1 MPSAGVAFYRE
12 RLMKSVMKKQLLMGT
27 VLLMASSQVWADA
40 ASDLKQKLAGVSLF
54 SAKFAQTVYDSKGK
68 ELQKASGDL
77 LVQRPNRFNWHTT
90 SPDESL
96 IVADGQDVWVYDP
109 FVEQVTALK
118 LKDAVLNTP
127 FILIAGN
134 DDKFWKNYD
143 VTQEGDVYTVTSR
156 NKDELIASFR
166 VTFDRQDN
174 ISRFDVKEA
183 QGQWSEFTLSSFNRK
198 PVLKGN
204 EFVFKIPKGVELDDQ
219 R

>member
-1 MPSAGVAFYRE
+1 MQMNDMLLISVDDHISEPPDMFKNHLSGAELESAPKLV
-12 RLMKSVMKKQLLMGT
+12 
-27 VLLMASSQVWADA
+27 
-40 ASDLKQKLAGVSLF
+40 SDRN
-54 SAKFAQTVYDSKGK
+54 GK
-68 ELQKASGDL
+68 
-77 LVQRPNRFNWHTT
+77 
-90 SPDESL
+90 
-96 IVADGQDVWVYDP
+96 DVWVYDP

-118 LKDAVLNTP
+118 MKDAVLNTP
-127 FILIAGN
+127 FVLIAGN
-134 DDKFWKNYD
+134 DVGLWKNYD

-166 VTFDRQDN
+166 ITFDRQNN

-204 EFVFKIPKGVELDDQ
+204 EFVFKTPAGVTLDDQ

>member
-1 MPSAGVAFYRE
+1 
-12 RLMKSVMKKQLLMGT
+12 MKKQLLMGT

-96 IVADGQDVWVYDP
+96 IVADGQDVWIYDP
-109 FVEQVTALK
+109 FVEQVTVLK

-143 VTQEGDVYTVTSR
+143 VTQEGDVYIVTSR

-166 VTFDRQDN
+166 VTFDRANN
-174 ISRFDVKEA
+174 ISRFDVKEV

>member
-1 MPSAGVAFYRE
+1 
-12 RLMKSVMKKQLLMGT
+12 MKKALLMGS
-27 VLLMASSQVWADA
+27 VLLLASSQVWADA

-54 SAKFAQTVYDSKGK
+54 SAKFAQVVYDSKGK
-68 ELQKASGDL
+68 ELQRAGGDL

-90 SPDESL
+90 TPDESL
-96 IVADGQDVWVYDP
+96 IVADGKDVWVYDP

-127 FILIAGN
+127 FVLIAGN
-134 DDKFWKNYD
+134 DNALWKNYD
-143 VTQEGDVYTVTSR
+143 VTQQGDVYTVTSR
-156 NKDELIASFR
+156 NQDELIASFR
-166 VTFDRQDN
+166 ITFDRQNN

-183 QGQWSEFTLSSFNRK
+183 QGQWSEFTLSGFNRK

-204 EFVFKIPKGVELDDQ
+204 EFVFKTPKGVTLDDQ

>member
-1 MPSAGVAFYRE
+1 
-12 RLMKSVMKKQLLMGT
+12 MKIVMKKQLLMGT

-96 IVADGQDVWVYDP
+96 IVADGQDVWIYDP
-109 FVEQVTALK
+109 FVEQVTVLK

-143 VTQEGDVYTVTSR
+143 VTQEGDVYIVTSR

-166 VTFDRQDN
+166 VTFDRANN

-204 EFVFKIPKGVELDDQ
+204 EFVFKIPKGVALDDQ

>member
-1 MPSAGVAFYRE
+1 
-12 RLMKSVMKKQLLMGT
+12 MKKQLLMGT

-96 IVADGQDVWVYDP
+96 IVADGQDVWIYDP
-109 FVEQVTALK
+109 FVEQVTVLK

-143 VTQEGDVYTVTSR
+143 VTQEGDVYIVTSR

-166 VTFDRQDN
+166 VTFDRANN

-204 EFVFKIPKGVELDDQ
+204 EFVFKIPKGVALDDQ

>member
-1 MPSAGVAFYRE
+1 
-12 RLMKSVMKKQLLMGT
+12 MKSLMKKQLLMGSI
-27 VLLMASSQVWADA
+27 LLVASSQVWADA
-40 ASDLKQKLAGVSLF
+40 ASDLKQKLTGVSLF

-68 ELQKASGDL
+68 ELQKASGTL

-96 IVADGQDVWVYDP
+96 IVADGKDVWVYDP

-118 LKDAVLNTP
+118 MKDAVLNTP
-127 FILIAGN
+127 FVLIAGN
-134 DDKFWKNYD
+134 DNSLWKNYD

-166 VTFDRQDN
+166 ITFDRQNN

>member
-1 MPSAGVAFYRE
+1 
-12 RLMKSVMKKQLLMGT
+12 MKSVMKKQLLIGS
-27 VLLMASSQVWADA
+27 VLLVASSQVWADA
-40 ASDLKQKLAGVSLF
+40 ASSLKQKLADVSLF

-68 ELQKASGDL
+68 ELQKAGGDL

-96 IVADGQDVWVYDP
+96 IVADGKDVWVYDP

-134 DDKFWKNYD
+134 DDKFWKHYD
-143 VTQEGDVYTVTSR
+143 VTQEGNVYTVTSH

-166 VTFDRQDN
+166 VTFDRQNN

>member
-1 MPSAGVAFYRE
+1 
-12 RLMKSVMKKQLLMGT
+12 MKSVMKKQLLMGT

-40 ASDLKQKLAGVSLF
+40 ASDLKQKLASVSLF
-54 SAKFAQTVYDSKGK
+54 SAKFSQTVYDSKGK
-68 ELQKASGDL
+68 ELQKAGGDL
-77 LVQRPNRFNWHTT
+77 LVKRPNRFNWHTT

-96 IVADGQDVWVYDP
+96 IVADGKDVWVFDP

-127 FILIAGN
+127 FVLITGN
-134 DDKFWKNYD
+134 DDKLWKNYD
-143 VTQEGDVYTVTSR
+143 VTQQGDVYTVTSR
-156 NKDELIASFR
+156 DPAELIASFR
-166 VTFDRQDN
+166 ITFDRDNN

-183 QGQWSEFTLSSFNRK
+183 QGQWTEFTLSSFNRN
-198 PVLKGN
+198 PVLKGS

>member
-1 MPSAGVAFYRE
+1 
-12 RLMKSVMKKQLLMGT
+12 MKKQLLMGT

-40 ASDLKQKLAGVSLF
+40 ASDLKQKLASVSLF
-54 SAKFAQTVYDSKGK
+54 SAKFSQTVYDSKGK
-68 ELQKASGDL
+68 ELQKAGGDL
-77 LVQRPNRFNWHTT
+77 LVKRPNRFNWHTT

-96 IVADGQDVWVYDP
+96 IVADGKDVWVFDP

-127 FILIAGN
+127 FVLITGN
-134 DDKFWKNYD
+134 DDKLWKNYD
-143 VTQEGDVYTVTSR
+143 VTQQGDVYTVTSR
-156 NKDELIASFR
+156 DPAELIASFR
-166 VTFDRQDN
+166 ITFDRDNN

-183 QGQWSEFTLSSFNRK
+183 QGQWTEFTLSSFNRN
-198 PVLKGN
+198 PVLKGS

>member
-1 MPSAGVAFYRE
+1 
-12 RLMKSVMKKQLLMGT
+12 MKKQLLIGS
-27 VLLMASSQVWADA
+27 VLLVASSQVWADA
-40 ASDLKQKLAGVSLF
+40 ASSLKQKLADVSLF

-68 ELQKASGDL
+68 ELQKAGGDL

-96 IVADGQDVWVYDP
+96 IVADGKDVWVYDP

-134 DDKFWKNYD
+134 DDKFWKHYD
-143 VTQEGDVYTVTSR
+143 VTQEGNVYTVTSR

-166 VTFDRQDN
+166 VTFDRQNN

-204 EFVFKIPKGVELDDQ
+204 EFVFKIPKGGELDDQ

>member
-1 MPSAGVAFYRE
+1 
-12 RLMKSVMKKQLLMGT
+12 MKSVMKKQLLIGS
-27 VLLMASSQVWADA
+27 VLLVASSQVWADA
-40 ASDLKQKLAGVSLF
+40 ASSLKQKLADVSLF

-68 ELQKASGDL
+68 ELQKAGGDL

-143 VTQEGDVYTVTSR
+143 VTQQGDVYTVTSR

-166 VTFDRQDN
+166 VTFDRANN

-204 EFVFKIPKGVELDDQ
+204 EFVFKTPAGVALDDQ

>member
-1 MPSAGVAFYRE
+1 MAFIWPSDMGI
-12 RLMKSVMKKQLLMGT
+12 VMKKALLMGS
-27 VLLMASSQVWADA
+27 VLLLASSQVWADA

-54 SAKFAQTVYDSKGK
+54 SAKFSQVVYDSKGK
-68 ELQKASGDL
+68 ELQRAGGDL

-90 SPDESL
+90 TPDESL
-96 IVADGQDVWVYDP
+96 IVADGKDVWIYDP

-127 FILIAGN
+127 FVLIAGN
-134 DDKFWKNYD
+134 DDALWKNYE
-143 VTQEGDVYTVTSR
+143 VTQQGDVYTVTSR

-166 VTFDRQDN
+166 ITFDRQNN
-174 ISRFDVKEA
+174 INRFDVKEA

-198 PVLKGN
+198 PALKGN
-204 EFVFKIPKGVELDDQ
+204 EFVFKAPKGVALDDQ

>member
-1 MPSAGVAFYRE
+1 M
-12 RLMKSVMKKQLLMGT
+12 MKKALLMGS
-27 VLLMASSQVWADA
+27 VLLLASSQVWADA
-40 ASDLKQKLAGVSLF
+40 ASDLKQKLADVSLF

-68 ELQKASGDL
+68 EVQKASGDL

-90 SPDESL
+90 APDESL
-96 IVADGQDVWVYDP
+96 IVADGKDVWIYDP

-127 FILIAGN
+127 FVLIAGN
-134 DDKFWKNYD
+134 DIGLWKNYD
-143 VTQEGDVYTVTSR
+143 VTQQGDVYTVTSR

-166 VTFDRQDN
+166 ITFDRTNN

-183 QGQWSEFTLSSFNRK
+183 QGQWSEFVLSSFNRK

-204 EFVFKIPKGVELDDQ
+204 EFVFKTPKGVALDDQ

>member
-1 MPSAGVAFYRE
+1 
-12 RLMKSVMKKQLLMGT
+12 MKKQLLMGT

-109 FVEQVTALK
+109 FVEQVTVLK

-143 VTQEGDVYTVTSR
+143 VTQQGDVYTVTSR

-166 VTFDRQDN
+166 VTFDRAHN

>member
-1 MPSAGVAFYRE
+1 
-12 RLMKSVMKKQLLMGT
+12 
-27 VLLMASSQVWADA
+27 
-40 ASDLKQKLAGVSLF
+40 
-54 SAKFAQTVYDSKGK
+54 
-68 ELQKASGDL
+68 
-77 LVQRPNRFNWHTT
+77 
-90 SPDESL
+90 
-96 IVADGQDVWVYDP
+96 VADGKDVWVYDP
-109 FVEQVTALK
+109 FVEQVTAQ
-118 LKDAVLNTP
+118 DEGCGAQHP
-127 FILIAGN
+127 FVLIAGN
-134 DDKFWKNYD
+134 DNSLWKNYD

-166 VTFDRQDN
+166 ITFDRQNN

>member
-1 MPSAGVAFYRE
+1 
-12 RLMKSVMKKQLLMGT
+12 MKSVMKKQLLMGT

-40 ASDLKQKLAGVSLF
+40 ASDLKQKLASVSLF
-54 SAKFAQTVYDSKGK
+54 SAKFSQTVYDSKGK
-68 ELQKASGDL
+68 ELQKAGGDL
-77 LVQRPNRFNWHTT
+77 LVKRPNRFNWHTT

-143 VTQEGDVYTVTSR
+143 VTQQGDVYTVTSR

-183 QGQWSEFTLSSFNRK
+183 QGQWSEFTLSNFNRK

>member
-1 MPSAGVAFYRE
+1 
-12 RLMKSVMKKQLLMGT
+12 MKIVMKKQLLMGT

-40 ASDLKQKLAGVSLF
+40 ASDLKHKLAGVSLF

-96 IVADGQDVWVYDP
+96 IVADGQDVWIYDP
-109 FVEQVTALK
+109 FVEQVTVLK

-143 VTQEGDVYTVTSR
+143 VTQEGDVYIVTSR

-166 VTFDRQDN
+166 VTFDRANN

-204 EFVFKIPKGVELDDQ
+204 EFVFKIPKGVALDDQ

>member
-1 MPSAGVAFYRE
+1 
-12 RLMKSVMKKQLLMGT
+12 MKIVMKKQLLMGT

-96 IVADGQDVWVYDP
+96 IVADGQDVWIYDP
-109 FVEQVTALK
+109 FVEQVTVLK

-143 VTQEGDVYTVTSR
+143 VTQEGNVYIVTSR

-166 VTFDRQDN
+166 VTFDRANN

-204 EFVFKIPKGVELDDQ
+204 EFVFKIPKGVALDDQ